1 MILDVARHKFY
12 EGFATLLLTTLILI
26 VLLAIGVGEE
36 AAWSAPASPVMSL
49 LDQITFGIPFL
60 NKALAVL
67 LYATGVLS
75 LSRATIRTH
84 IYPADTLASMALC
97 AVMTL
102 PMVVGEY
109 ALREALIVLLM
120 GIALGHMFYCY
131 RPRFAPRHLFTT
143 MLAAG
148 LLPAVEASLVV
159 VPIAI
164 AIALIAARKR
174 MRDALIVITAM
185 LLPLFSCF
193 YILWLMGE
201 GFADSAIVWWH
212 SITEPIEYHILDSIS
227 IARLCFLAFALFLQ
241 CIATL
246 FQLSHRDTSTAQ
258 ARGAWRAL
266 HLIFVIVACGLI
278 FMPSASD
285 SMITVAT
292 VITSAM
298 LPAFFVC
305 NGFIISTIS
314 YTALFALAFAAA
326 L

>member
-12 EGFATLLLTTLILI
+12 EGFATLLLTTLTLI

-36 AAWSAPASPVMSL
+36 AAWSAPASPIMSL
-49 LDQITFGIPFL
+49 LDKITFGIPFF
-60 NKALAVL
+60 NKTLAVL

-109 ALREALIVLLM
+109 ALREVLIVLLM
-120 GIALGHMFYCY
+120 GMALGHMFYCY

-148 LLPAVEASLVV
+148 LLPAVEASLVI

-164 AIALIAARKR
+164 AIALIAAR
-174 MRDALIVITAM
+174 IVITAM

-201 GFADSAIVWWH
+201 GFADSTLVWWR
-212 SITEPIEYHILDSIS
+212 SVTTPIEYHILDSIS

-241 CIATL
+241 CVASL
-246 FQLSHRDTSTAQ
+246 CQLSHSDTSTAQ

-266 HLIFVIVACGLI
+266 HLIFVVVACGLI

-292 VITSAM
+292 VVSAAM

-305 NGFIISTIS
+305 NGFIISTIG